1 MKNIKIYVSIIA
13 LITIIFI
20 IFTKPQY
27 LKEASKALVVI
38 MECEQ
43 CFSE

>member
-13 LITIIFI
+13 LITI